1 MRVTTRRQVLAG
13 IGLAAL
19 ALPGRARAEGPAP
32 LLPEIARWQTGNQVL
47 SPPALDAGG
56 VFFCG
61 SDTAGSVAPDA
72 ATPLWLRPHLLG
84 GAAVFRPRL
93 GPGAMVIGGRTGL
106 ACLDRGTGADRWRYG
121 ARIQTGVPVVA
132 AGRVVFGDGHEIVAL
147 DLETGAE
154 LWRFAGV
161 PDTIAAYA
169 PCVAGDAVFA
179 GPGDGRLYA
188 LSLEDG
194 ALRWQIDGRA
204 RWQYLR
210 QIHFGEGV
218 LVAGSYQE
226 QLLGIAP
233 EDGTIRWEFIAG
245 NFINSHHVTGDLACL
260 WSPTGRVFAIDT
272 RTGLPRWQHL
282 TTDYRAGGGDWASVL
297 AELASADGQL
307 YTLDMRDTLRL
318 LDLRDGAQS
327 LMGRVP
333 GKARHAALPIGN
345 GQVAFPMMDGTLV
358 LTGLG

>member
-1 MRVTTRRQVLAG
+1 MRVTTRRQVLAA
-13 IGLAAL
+13 IGAATLAWPL
-19 ALPGRARAEGPAP
+19 RARAEVPAP
-32 LLPEIARWQTGNQVL
+32 LLREIARWQTGNQTL
-47 SPPALDAGG
+47 SPPALDAGAL
-56 VFFCG
+56 FFCG
-61 SDTAGSVAPDA
+61 SDTVGRITPDA
-72 ATPLWLRPHLLG
+72 AAPDWLRPHLLG
-84 GAAVFRPRL
+84 AAAVFRPRL
-93 GPGAMVIGGRTGL
+93 GPGALVIGGRAGM
-106 ACLDRGTGADRWRYG
+106 ACLDRDTGADRWRYT

-169 PCVAGDAVFA
+169 PCIAGDAVFA

-188 LSLEDG
+188 MSLADG
-194 ALRWQIDGRA
+194 AMRWQIDGRA

-226 QLLGIAP
+226 QLLGIGP
-233 EDGTIRWEFIAG
+233 EDGKIRWEFIAG
-245 NFINSHHVTGDLACL
+245 NFINSHHVAGDLACL
-260 WSPTGRVFAIDT
+260 WSPTGRLYAIDT
-272 RTGLPRWQHL
+272 GTGLPRWQHL
-282 TTDYRAGGGDWASVL
+282 TTDYRGGGGNWASVL
-297 AELASADGQL
+297 AELTSAGGQL

-318 LDLRDGAQS
+318 LDLRDGALS
-327 LMGRVP
+327 LTGRVP
-333 GKARHAALPIGN
+333 GKTRHAALPLGN
-345 GQVAFPMMDGTLV
+345 GRVAFPMMDGSLL